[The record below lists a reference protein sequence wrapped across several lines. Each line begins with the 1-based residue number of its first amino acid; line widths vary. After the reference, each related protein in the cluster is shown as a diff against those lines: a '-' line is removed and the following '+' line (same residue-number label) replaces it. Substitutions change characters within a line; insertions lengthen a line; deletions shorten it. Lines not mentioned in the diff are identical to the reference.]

1 MATATDSASW
11 PKCMEKKIPQGIEL
25 SFAAKLAMARL
36 LWATA
41 DLVRL
46 WPTMNGY
53 GN

>member
-1 MATATDSASW
+1 MATATDTAIR
-11 PKCMEKKIPQGIEL
+11 PKCMKKNLLQGIEL

-36 LWATA
+36 LSATA